1 MTKYL
6 SFFAMLL
13 LAIASAWGLDI
24 DKNQYYT
31 ISPRNNHDVYMKDTG
46 KDAIQCNA
54 GLDTYSYWRFIPTGN
69 EGCYYLQNLYTKRYA
84 QKVAETTNVVVTM
97 GTEPV
102 EYFIMSTP
110 AEGTDCFGMTSSDHS
125 NLTFSSSSCIAMNWH
140 EDNKV
145 VQSYLAAIG
154 TNHKSFW
161 FLREVEPPSCL
172 LGSHDFE
179 HGTCTICGALD
190 LNYVTKAEDGFY
202 EISDGYQ
209 LEWFSALVN
218 TGINDASARL
228 MSDID
233 MAGIDHTPIA
243 KNVDLRW
250 RGTFD
255 GQGHRILNLVINRPT
270 ESIQG
275 LFGYLRGNAD
285 SNTRVC
291 NLIIDKSCSFT
302 GYHQVGAISGC
313 SQGNQGLITLENI
326 VNEANVTAEG
336 GTDAAAL
343 VGGQTGNAPTWRIR
357 NIVNTGAITST
368 AQDGYAG
375 VIAGY
380 YGNNAQNY
388 QENIINLGVVTGFN
402 GNLQMGR
409 LTGTIINMFDISGTE
424 GAGQGLDHD
433 FTAED
438 VASGR
443 LCYFLN
449 GNQANIIFYQTIGQ
463 DAYPVPFATS
473 LQVYM
478 QGNMLCD
485 GSPVGEEG
493 TYTNSPEG
501 SIVPPHTFVDGD
513 FYCTVCGAFNE
524 HFVEPVN
531 GVLHMTTP
539 IQLQWLAEYV
549 ATGHENIEVVM
560 DNDID
565 MDGVDFAGIGSL
577 AIPFLGHFDGQY
589 HTISNL
595 VMEGVTHDWSG
606 FFNFIRGGS
615 TIENLRLDENCYLTG
630 AKGTALIGGCGM
642 AGNVLLRNLGF
653 EGNVDG
659 LTTCAGAVLGA
670 NFQSVA
676 KLTVEN
682 CYSTGFI
689 MGGSESAAL
698 VAWLGN
704 NGAVISNCWTS
715 ASASG
720 TQSEDK
726 YAFRHDNAVVTN
738 CFSMFGTQAQRIAD
752 DELESG
758 SLCYRLN
765 GDQSTIRWYQNLD
778 NGEEPDLFP
787 TFIPTH
793 GTVVV
798 KADMRCDGTY
808 DPDEAFFS
816 NNGEVVIPP
825 HTFVDGFCQ
834 VCGQEDEDYPFIRI
848 FANAD
853 HDNAQ
858 GYINSG
864 SNDGSGLAIN
874 NSVAEHWNQ
883 KWFESYQ
890 ELKGLEPGLYKLRV
904 QGLSRVKA
912 WTNTDCV
919 AYEDAELNPDYVQL
933 YHNSQYY
940 VEVGGRRI
948 SNLFMDISKGRQE
961 KMIGTGTQ
969 TYHDVTG
976 YYVPNSLAACHSY
989 FLTGLYWN
997 EPLYFVVESEQDTVR
1012 VGVENQI
1019 YLYGNWTVWDTW
1031 RLERVE
1037 NADAE
1042 TAVSLILAQQ
1052 EKNLQELDN
1061 LDGQTQLI
1069 EDYEEAQDALE
1080 KTTSLEEAL
1089 DLADRLSRLP
1099 EQIRVSHLAYIDYAA
1114 AILAVKEDVEA
1125 RENLNGHY
1133 ADLLNTYLYDNE
1145 EEVEGLPN
1153 GTYQHIIDA
1162 KMLSTEELT
1171 AEVAFVQE
1179 LLYLAIK
1186 NSITEGADLTNF
1198 IVNPGMDI
1206 DASFTGWQKETT
1218 RIGDGDNNLS
1228 CQTGY
1233 GDIYYVAGSLNTAFR
1248 VWQDLEEGLPNGIYE
1263 IQIPAYY
1270 RPGARGIGDVLEG
1283 NDIISADIF
1292 INDYHTPMMN
1302 IYKDVISYSDAINGV
1317 NCRYDAVNDPE
1328 APHNGQDTGSQDY
1341 DTGLGYVPHQRPGSS
1356 FAFGAGRYV
1365 NHAYAIVEDG
1375 KLTIGVRNTET
1386 PWYPGGLAVWGRF
1399 QLRYHGKSLDAMEQ
1413 MIQNFE
1419 SRLEVLKIANSEQD
1433 FYISVAHIAELEN
1446 LISEAK
1452 QATDADAKMEVLKQI
1467 NAEFNNVGNSYAV
1480 YQKLVSLMDYCIS
1493 QGDVVVEDDPALSD
1507 AFFAKSEEIF
1517 GHLMD
1522 GDFTDEEAEQY
1533 ATDIRDD
1540 ASIGG
1545 GFYVQGDLVDAEGN
1559 DMPYETLTKFW
1570 PLQRQENGTYT
1581 GVFTTQNRANLVHTA
1596 ARAGIYFTRLDQT
1609 FKSNQ
1614 PYRRF
1619 VTPEKNLHPLI
1630 AGAVQ
1635 DYQMIGAT
1643 MQVTLNPKDSTVL
1656 FEPIEYEWHDRVF
1669 VCGSILDKNGAEHR
1683 WRNDEVASLEHQG
1696 DGLYTGTVRFFED
1709 YVYPGFATFIIMAS
1723 RSTLEEDSTITRP
1736 GWLEASYTGTET
1748 DCILVPDEVTE
1759 DLVRG
1764 QGNSRRFRIE
1774 WTAGDDYKDYIVAF
1788 NMNSRTIAIKADDGS
1803 GDDAIDGPTSDPSR
1817 NGGEVYDLSGR
1828 RINGQWS
1835 SNARRP
1841 KGKSMVNGQLP
1852 KGIYIVNGKKV
1863 IIK

>member
-1 MTKYL
+1 MKRNL
-6 SFFAMLL
+6 FVFAMLL
-13 LAIASAWGLDI
+13 LCIASARGLDI
-24 DKNQYYT
+24 DKNSYYT
-31 ISPRNNHDVYMKDTG
+31 ISARNNHEMYMKDTG
-46 KDAIQCNA
+46 KDIIQCNA

-69 EGCYYLQNLYTKRYA
+69 EGCYYVQNLYTLRYA
-84 QKVAETTNVVVTM
+84 QEVAETKEVAVTM

-110 AEGTDCFGMTSSDHS
+110 GEGTDCFGMTSSNHS
-125 NLTFSSSSCIAMNWH
+125 DLSFNNANCIALNWK
-140 EDNKV
+140 EDTKI
-145 VQSYLAAIG
+145 VQSYLAAVG

-161 FLREVEPPSCL
+161 FFREVEPPSCL
-172 LGSHDFE
+172 LGSHEFE
-179 HGTCTICGALD
+179 HGICSICGALD
-190 LNYVTKAEDGFY
+190 LNFVTKAEDSFY
-202 EISDGYQ
+202 EITNGDQ

-228 MSDID
+228 MNDID
-233 MAGIDHTPIA
+233 MEGIDHTPIA

-255 GQGHRILNLVINRPT
+255 GQGHRIKNLVINRPT
-270 ESIQG
+270 ENIQG
-275 LFGYLRGNAD
+275 LFGYLRGNSD

-302 GYHQVGAISGC
+302 GYHQVGAIAGC

-368 AQDGYAG
+368 AASGYAG

-380 YGNNAQNY
+380 YGSNAQNL

-402 GNLQMGR
+402 GDMQMGR

-424 GAGQGLDHD
+424 GAGQGVDHD

-438 VASGR
+438 VVSGR
-443 LCYFLN
+443 LCYYLN
-449 GNQANIIFYQTIGQ
+449 GNQSNILFYQTLGQ

-478 QGNMLCD
+478 QGTLLCD
-485 GSPVGEEG
+485 GTPIGDEG
-493 TYTNSPEG
+493 TYSNSNDG
-501 SIVPPHTFVDGD
+501 IVVPPHTFVDGE

-524 HFVEPVN
+524 HFVEPMD
-531 GVLHMTTP
+531 GILHMSTP
-539 IQLQWLAEYV
+539 LQLEWLAEFV

-565 MDGVDFAGIGSL
+565 MDGIEFSGIGSL
-577 AIPFLGHFDGQY
+577 ANPFLGHFDGQY

-595 VMEGVTHDWSG
+595 VMEGVEHDWSG

-653 EGNVDG
+653 EGSVNG

-670 NFQSVA
+670 NFQSIA

-682 CYSTGFI
+682 CYSTGSI
-689 MGGSESAAL
+689 MGGGESAAL

-704 NGAVISNCWTS
+704 NGAIISNCWTS
-715 ASASG
+715 ATASG
-720 TQSEDK
+720 IQSEDK

-738 CFSMFGTQAQRIAD
+738 CFSMYGTQAQRIGD

-765 GDQSTIRWYQNLD
+765 GDQSVIRWYQNLD
-778 NGEEPDLFP
+778 NDQEQDYFP

-798 KADMRCDGTY
+798 RAEMRCDGTY
-808 DPDEAFFS
+808 DPDEAYFS
-816 NNGEVVIPP
+816 NSGEVVIPP
-825 HTFVDGFCQ
+825 HTFVDGFCK
-834 VCGQEDEDYPFIRI
+834 VCGQEDENYPFIRI

-853 HDNAQ
+853 HEAAG
-858 GYINSG
+858 GYVNNQ

-883 KWFESYQ
+883 KWFDSYQ

-912 WTNTDCV
+912 WTNDDCV
-919 AYEDAELNPDYVQL
+919 AYEEAELNPNYVQL

-940 VEVGGRRI
+940 IEVGGRRI

-961 KMIGTGTQ
+961 KMIGNGTQ
-969 TYHDVTG
+969 TYHEATG
-976 YYVPNSLAACHSY
+976 YYVPNSLAACHAY

-997 EPLYFVVESEQDTVR
+997 EPLYFVVESEQDTVK
-1012 VGVENQI
+1012 VGVENQM
-1019 YLYGNWTVWDTW
+1019 YLHGNWTVWDTW

-1037 NADAE
+1037 DADDA

-1052 EKNLQELDN
+1052 EKNLQEFDELEGQRLLVENYETARDVIDN
-1061 LDGQTQLI
+1061 V
-1069 EDYEEAQDALE
+1069 
-1080 KTTSLEEAL
+1080 TSLEDAL
-1089 DLADRLSRLP
+1089 NLADQLSRLP
-1099 EQIRVSHLAYIDYAA
+1099 EQIRLSHMAYLDYKAT
-1114 AILAVKEDVEA
+1114 ILAIKEDVES
-1125 RENLNGHY
+1125 REHLNGHY
-1133 ADLLNTYLYDNE
+1133 ADLLNTYLYDDE

-1153 GTYQHIIDA
+1153 GTYQSIIEA
-1162 KMLSTEELT
+1162 RMLSTEELL

-1179 LLYLAIK
+1179 LLNLAIK
-1186 NSITEGADLTNF
+1186 NSITEGTDLTNL
-1198 IVNPGMDI
+1198 IVNPGMDE
-1206 DASFTGWQKETT
+1206 DTNFTGWQRERP
-1218 RIGDGDNNLS
+1218 RIGEGDNNLS

-1233 GDIYYVAGSLNTAFR
+1233 GDIYYVAGSLNSTFR

-1270 RPGARGIGDVLEG
+1270 RPGNKGEGDVIEG

-1302 IYKDVISYSDAINGV
+1302 IYKDVIPYSEAINGV
-1317 NCRYDAVNDPE
+1317 NCRYDAVNDPS

-1341 DTGLGYVPHQRPGSS
+1341 DTGTGYVPHQRPGSS
-1356 FAFGAGRYV
+1356 FAFSAGRYV

-1386 PWYPGGLAVWGRF
+1386 PWYPNGLAVWGKF
-1399 QLRYHGKSLDAMEQ
+1399 QLRYHGKSSEAIEN

-1419 SRLEVLKIANSEQD
+1419 SRLNILKLAQTGQE
-1433 FYISVAHIAELEN
+1433 FYISVEHITALETLIAEVKR
-1446 LISEAK
+1446 IS
-1452 QATDADAKMEVLKQI
+1452 DADAKMEVLKQI
-1467 NAEFNNVGNSYAV
+1467 NDEFNTIYTSYAN
-1480 YQKLVSLMDYCIS
+1480 YQQLNSLMEYCYS
-1493 QGDVVVEDDPALSD
+1493 QGDKVLEDDPAMSD
-1507 AFFAKSEEIF
+1507 ALYYKGNEIE
-1517 GHLMD
+1517 GHLTN
-1522 GDFTDEEAEQY
+1522 GNLTDEEVALY
-1533 ATDIRDD
+1533 LTNIRDD

-1545 GFYVQGDLVDAEGN
+1545 GFYVQGDLLDAEGVEVAY
-1559 DMPYETLTKFW
+1559 DSRSKIY
-1570 PLQRQENGTYT
+1570 PLQRQDDGTYT
-1581 GVFTTQNRANLVHTA
+1581 GVFTTQNRANLVHTD
-1596 ARAGIYFTRLDQT
+1596 ARAGIYFTRFDQT

-1619 VTPEKNLHPLI
+1619 VTPEMNLHPLI
-1630 AGAVQ
+1630 AGAGQ
-1635 DYQMIGAT
+1635 DYQMIGAK
-1643 MQVTLNPKDSTVL
+1643 MQVTLNPKDSTVVFKTL
-1656 FEPIEYEWHDRVF
+1656 EYAWHDRVF
-1669 VCGSILDKNGAEHR
+1669 VCGSIIDKDGNEHR
-1683 WRNDEVASLEHQG
+1683 WKNDEAAPLEHVG
-1696 DGLYTGTVRFFED
+1696 DGLYVGTVRFFED
-1709 YVYPGFATFIIMAS
+1709 YVYPGYATFIIMAS
-1723 RSTLEEDSTITRP
+1723 RSTLEDEEYSTVTRP
-1736 GWLEASYTGTET
+1736 GWLEASYTGTMT
-1748 DCILVPDEVTE
+1748 DCILTPNELTE
-1759 DLVRG
+1759 DLIRG
-1764 QGNSRRFRIE
+1764 YGNSRRFRIE
-1774 WTAGDDYKDYIVAF
+1774 WTPGTDPTDYIVVF
-1788 NMNSRTIAIKADDGS
+1788 NMNTRKLGVKVDDGT
-1803 GDDAIDGPTSDPSR
+1803 GYDGVQTISTLSPKQ
-1817 NGGEVYDLSGR
+1817 EAVYDLLGR
-1828 RINGQWS
+1828 RIS
-1835 SNARRP
+1835 SAKP
-1841 KGKSMVNGQLP
+1841 
-1852 KGIYIVNGKKV
+1852 GINIIQMSDGTVRKV
-1863 IIK
+1863 LIK